1 MGDRQMLIA
10 ELSHQI
16 NSPLAAIRNALYL
29 ATTHTCDLQVL
40 EYLTLA
46 NKEITVIAAILQET
60 RALIESTGTPP
71 PPRVNTVEATRSAA
85 A

>member
-1 MGDRQMLIA
+1 MGDRQKLIA

-29 ATTHTCDLQVL
+29 AATRTSELEVLQ
-40 EYLTLA
+40 YLALA
-46 NKEITVIAAILQET
+46 NEEITSIAAILRET
-60 RALIESTGTPP
+60 RTVIEG
-71 PPRVNTVEATRSAA
+71 TVEGPRLVAREASRRAA